1 MQALFRRTVAVCF
14 LVLALV
20 LASLVLLS
28 PRLFLSFL
36 SSYQSSSSIVAQR
49 TSLTILT
56 FVMSIAG
63 LLFAFG
69 FMLFRRSVRPLDLLR
84 KLLEIDGEMGDAA
97 FHVNVRS
104 LVGSS
109 TLAVFVILLYLSQ
122 ALFPESETMMHFIY
136 REDGFFE
143 TLTAVLGVGAGA
155 LYVALAVRLHRLAS
169 RANRPS
175 IIAAK
180 VLLVLAACACVLY
193 ALEEISWGQRV
204 FGWQTPATLAESNYQ
219 GETNLHNRV
228 GILPMLLNWGLTAY
242 CAITVISW
250 LGGLRRHLPWIGLLL
265 PHTCM
270 SLLVFLGLFATGE
283 IQEQLVA
290 LLLFLHTLRGFIST
304 RAAVRL

>member
-1 MQALFRRTVAVCF
+1 MQSLVRRTVAVCF

-63 LLFAFG
+63 LLLAFG

-97 FHVNVRS
+97 FHVNVRW

-122 ALFPESETMMHFIY
+122 ALFPESETMHFIY

-143 TLTAVLGVGAGA
+143 TLTAVLGVAAGA
-155 LYVALAVRLHRLAS
+155 FYVIVAFRLQHLAARENRRSLHVAR
-169 RANRPS
+169 
-175 IIAAK
+175 I
-180 VLLVLAACACVLY
+180 LLVLAGTACLLF
-193 ALEEISWGQRV
+193 ALEEISWGQRL
-204 FGWQTPATLAESNYQ
+204 FGWQTPALFAESNYQ

-250 LGGLRRHLPWIGLLL
+250 LGGLRRHLLWIGLLL

>member
-1 MQALFRRTVAVCF
+1 MQSLFRRTVAVCF

-20 LASLVLLS
+20 LASLVFLS
-28 PRLFLSFL
+28 PRLFLNFL

-49 TSLTILT
+49 TSITILA
-56 FVMSIAG
+56 FVISIAG
-63 LLFAFG
+63 LIFAAG
-69 FMLFRRSVRPLDLLR
+69 IVLFRRPIRPQDLLR

-97 FHVNVRS
+97 FHVNVRW

-122 ALFPESETMMHFIY
+122 ALFPESETMHFIY

-180 VLLVLAACACVLY
+180 VLLVLAACACILY

-270 SLLVFLGLFATGE
+270 SLLVFLGMFATGE